1 MKNVAVLKLIRSFL
15 AVLNGI
21 LITGFIVRNL
31 SDDIASE
38 WFYIINLSAIF
49 LLMDMGIPNAV
60 SRLNST
66 NHSLKNEIKA
76 YQVTQK
82 SIFILLI
89 LSLVFLLII
98 GLLTFLNFIKI
109 KYLTT
114 IFVIAI
120 GSTAILIVLKIYDG
134 ILTSKLQFTENVAC
148 DLVGGFVRLI
158 SVSVFHLLPTFNF
171 TVFAILYFLSFIL
184 ASFCK
189 VMLSGKNFS
198 KTIKSDMAVVKD
210 IYDVSYASFLLS
222 LSNLI
227 VRQLLVFI
235 AYYFLTADQYIL
247 LSITFLFYLNM
258 YQAQTIFLSM
268 VGPKAAYERGTG
280 TTSKMHFE
288 MQKFDQA
295 TGIMCIIIAVGL
307 CTFTYPILR
316 YFYLLDQLPSVSI
329 VILMLAGNFLFY
341 LTRDVFI
348 YRSALNYLSYH
359 WLVSKT
365 EMTISFLSCLICVTY
380 LNFAYNVDYLI
391 FASIAIL
398 GPLIF
403 RCFSNYKSKYFH
415 VIKSQ

>member
-114 IFVIAI
+114 IFFIAI

-134 ILTSKLQFTENVAC
+134 ILT
-148 DLVGGFVRLI
+148 
-158 SVSVFHLLPTFNF
+158 
-171 TVFAILYFLSFIL
+171 YF
-184 ASFCK
+184 
-189 VMLSGKNFS
+189 
-198 KTIKSDMAVVKD
+198 
-210 IYDVSYASFLLS
+210 
-222 LSNLI
+222 
-227 VRQLLVFI
+227 
-235 AYYFLTADQYIL
+235 
-247 LSITFLFYLNM
+247 
-258 YQAQTIFLSM
+258 
-268 VGPKAAYERGTG
+268 
-280 TTSKMHFE
+280 
-288 MQKFDQA
+288 
-295 TGIMCIIIAVGL
+295 
-307 CTFTYPILR
+307 
-316 YFYLLDQLPSVSI
+316 
-329 VILMLAGNFLFY
+329 
-341 LTRDVFI
+341 
-348 YRSALNYLSYH
+348 
-359 WLVSKT
+359 
-365 EMTISFLSCLICVTY
+365 
-380 LNFAYNVDYLI
+380 
-391 FASIAIL
+391 
-398 GPLIF
+398 
-403 RCFSNYKSKYFH
+403 
-415 VIKSQ
+415 